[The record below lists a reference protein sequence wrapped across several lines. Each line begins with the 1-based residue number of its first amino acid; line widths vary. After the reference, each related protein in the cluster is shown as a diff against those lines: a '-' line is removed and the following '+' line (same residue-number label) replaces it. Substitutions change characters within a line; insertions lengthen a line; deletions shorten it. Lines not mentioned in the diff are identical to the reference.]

1 MSAFMRS
8 KAPSRTDATPA
19 GHLVEAQ
26 LHRVLG
32 YQLAQ
37 AAIATTAVYTQAVG
51 EPFGLRPVEFTILSL
66 IDQTPGGSPAQLA
79 KALAVTA
86 PNITMWVDR
95 LEAQGWVVR
104 RRSETDKRALHLG
117 LTARGAALVAKATE
131 RVLAG
136 EQKAFAS
143 LSEGERIMLVE
154 LLHKAACSRP
164 TQGGENGTK
173 ARGNRHSDWTSQDAQ
188 QQARGPEAARLT

>member
-8 KAPSRTDATPA
+8 KAPPRSDATPA

-66 IDQTPGGSPAQLA
+66 IDQNPGGSPAQLA

-154 LLHKAACSRP
+154 LLHKVACSRP
-164 TQGGENGTK
+164 TQGGENATK
-173 ARGNRHSDWTSQDAQ
+173 A
-188 QQARGPEAARLT
+188 

>member
-8 KAPSRTDATPA
+8 KAPPRSDATPA
-19 GHLVEAQ
+19 GHLV
-26 LHRVLG
+26 
-32 YQLAQ
+32 
-37 AAIATTAVYTQAVG
+37 
-51 EPFGLRPVEFTILSL
+51 
-66 IDQTPGGSPAQLA
+66 
-79 KALAVTA
+79 
-86 PNITMWVDR
+86 
-95 LEAQGWVVR
+95 EAQGWVVR

-154 LLHKAACSRP
+154 LLHKVACSRP
-164 TQGGENGTK
+164 TQGGENATK
-173 ARGNRHSDWTSQDAQ
+173 A
-188 QQARGPEAARLT
+188 